1 MDAVSNKYGAVIKPA
16 LCDASFKEID
26 KEHAHT
32 RKTVMP
38 DLNEELRNKVV
49 LSCRILAMEGLV
61 EGILG
66 HVSARV
72 PGRNE
77 MWIRCRSSGEE
88 GVRYTTADA
97 VRCVDFDGKGP
108 LLGEGYQ
115 VPNELPIHGE
125 IYKRR
130 RHVNCVIH
138 AHPKEALICGITG
151 LEFRPSFGA
160 FNMPAMRIALEG
172 IPVFPRA
179 YLVNRPELAAP
190 LLQAMGEKRIC
201 LMKGHGITV
210 TGETVEEATVRA
222 LNFNALAKVT
232 LQVAQTGRK
241 APDISREDIEKLP
254 DLGSTF
260 DDTWAWR
267 AYVKKL
273 SEEDRY

>member
-1 MDAVSNKYGAVIKPA
+1 MNRCSKKDPP
-16 LCDASFKEID
+16 KEIE
-26 KEHAHT
+26 KENARLRNT
-32 RKTVMP
+32 GMP
-38 DLNEELRNKVV
+38 ETIEELRNKVV

-72 PGRNE
+72 PGKDE
-77 MWIRCRSSGEE
+77 MWIRCRSPEEE
-88 GVRYTTADA
+88 GVRYTTTDA

-108 LLGEGYQ
+108 LLGEGFQ

-125 IYKRR
+125 IYKARPK
-130 RHVNCVIH
+130 VKCVIH
-138 AHPKEALICGITG
+138 AHPTEALICGIVD
-151 LEFRPSFGA
+151 LEFRPIFGA
-160 FNMPAMRIALEG
+160 FNMPAVTMALEG
-172 IPVFPRA
+172 IPVFPRS

-190 LLQAMGEKRIC
+190 LLEAMGEKRIC

-210 TGETVEEATVRA
+210 TGETIEEATMRA
-222 LNFNALAKVT
+222 LNFNALAKAT
-232 LQVAQTGRK
+232 LQVAQTGRQ

-260 DDTWAWR
+260 HDLWGWR

-273 SEEDRY
+273 AEADRR